1 MPNRLIPGRGAE
13 VREAACGL
21 GFEMG
26 DDIACAGVD
35 RLAGHPGK
43 KVAGQ
48 LGEEGQPTPA
58 AVVVGRGV
66 EFDCAVRGHDANG

>member
-1 MPNRLIPGRGAE
+1 
-13 VREAACGL
+13 
-21 GFEMG
+21 MG